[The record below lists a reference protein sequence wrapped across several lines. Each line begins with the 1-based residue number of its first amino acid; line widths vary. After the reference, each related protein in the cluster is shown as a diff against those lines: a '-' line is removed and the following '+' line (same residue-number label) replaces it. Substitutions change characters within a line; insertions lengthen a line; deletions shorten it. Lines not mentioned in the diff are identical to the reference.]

1 MAGFDVTLYGRF
13 WVTPE
18 VRGTVHPRNHVRDE
32 FDRAS
37 DTREDQDSRVRQPA
51 SPTPAPTPV
60 ATAFPWSSSVAQ
72 QLDQPGAEAPHDDSA
87 PDKAGSAS
95 YFGQPSFFTSGAG
108 TSCRPV
114 TPAGMAAPPGTIH
127 TSTRRN

>member
-1 MAGFDVTLYGRF
+1 MNSIAQ
-13 WVTPE
+13 
-18 VRGTVHPRNHVRDE
+18 
-32 FDRAS
+32 A
-37 DTREDQDSRVRQPA
+37 
-51 SPTPAPTPV
+51 TPARIRTRVSASQHPQPQRRRQWQ
-60 ATAFPWSSSVAQ
+60 TAFQWSSSVAQ

-95 YFGQPSFFTSGAG
+95 YFGQPSFFTSDAG